1 MAYPATI
8 SYSVAFA
15 TLIYPVTIFY
25 TAAII
30 YSAAAAAPQMLPRSD
45 VCPIATRTTAF
56 LRTAH
61 LPSLSQDL
69 LLLVNNYLVV

>member
-15 TLIYPVTIFY
+15 TVIYPVTIFY
-25 TAAII
+25 PAAII
-30 YSAAAAAPQMLPRSD
+30 YSAAATAPQMLPQTD

-56 LRTAH
+56 LLTAD

-69 LLLVNNYLVV
+69 LLLVNEW